1 MAAVRAT
8 RTAIFGT
15 LQLAALED
23 GVLPIPSNFSV
34 AIEIGASDRDTLD
47 AELLRTNREYFVRAT
62 RRQVRARALALARL
76 DG

>member
-34 AIEIGASDRDTLD
+34 AIEIGA
-47 AELLRTNREYFVRAT
+47 
-62 RRQVRARALALARL
+62 
-76 DG
+76 